1 MPEYVQTGTCKY
13 PTCLFCLIFIKLS
26 WDHLQDQPW
35 TWSYIPCLRRGQ
47 ELGSIQNGNI
57 GLYITGRLTRNQ
69 IRFCHFKTFLHPPS
83 PPSISCLQ
91 HVYWGIACK
100 PYHNPRLNIN
110 YILSGHWQITGI
122 SGCAFVLACTQIKS
136 ACKVTIIK
144 VSQREGEESWGIITG
159 ESGYLSSQGS
169 HWEEPACMPF
179 TPQKKDRG
187 KPGFWPKPSRRAP
200 QAVPNPAF
208 SLHLVKHPVTST
220 AATSS
225 PRCRTMFYASSLTV
239 GCECFYGRGQRP
251 RWTLGFLLWETLAL
265 TVSATAAF
273 TFAMRAHLQCS
284 AASATA
290 SSPIPWHSQHPM
302 GWPQS
307 PPCCP
312 GWAWAAALLS
322 LLEAAS
328 KPSCSHPEP
337 GCGLLGKGKNLWQF
351 FSVFLPWRAMRLTDI
366 SKCLFPEC
374 CDKTKPALTG
384 TCSLFPLWSLI
395 CHCWRLED
403 LNGSETDTSLGLL
416 PNARSNLYVSSVFSL
431 PAEFTEG

>member
-1 MPEYVQTGTCKY
+1 M
-13 PTCLFCLIFIKLS
+13 
-26 WDHLQDQPW
+26 
-35 TWSYIPCLRRGQ
+35 
-47 ELGSIQNGNI
+47 GSAQNCNTVF
-57 GLYITGRLTRNQ
+57 YITGELSRNQ
-69 IRFCHFKTFLHPPS
+69 IRSCHFKTFLHPPS
-83 PPSISCLQ
+83 PSSISCLQ

-110 YILSGHWQITGI
+110 YTLSGHWQITGI

-144 VSQREGEESWGIITG
+144 VSQGEGEESRGIITRG
-159 ESGYLSSQGS
+159 LGYLSSRGS

-187 KPGFWPKPSRRAP
+187 KTGFWPKPSPRAH

-208 SLHLVKHPVTST
+208 TLHLVKYFIST

-225 PRCRTMFYASSLTV
+225 PHSHTVFYTSSLTV
-239 GCECFYGRGQRP
+239 GWEHFCGRGQGP
-251 RWTLGFLLWETLAL
+251 RLDFGLSYSGELCFHGLSYPWFLPLPWGCT
-265 TVSATAAF
+265 S
-273 TFAMRAHLQCS
+273 S
-284 AASATA
+284 NAASAAA
-290 SSPIPWHSQHPM
+290 SSPMPWYRQHPTA
-302 GWPQS
+302 WSQTRPS
-307 PPCCP
+307 TP
-312 GWAWAAALLS
+312 GRAWAPALFSPLK
-322 LLEAAS
+322 AAS
-328 KPSCSHPEP
+328 KPSWRHSEP

-351 FSVFLPWRAMRLTDI
+351 FSVFLLWRAMRLTDI

-384 TCSLFPLWSLI
+384 TCSLFPSWSLI

-416 PNARSNLYVSSVFSL
+416 PNARSNLYVSRVFSL
-431 PAEFTEG
+431 LVEFTEG